1 MALFFTSLA
10 GVCGFA
16 QTSAPAQSLL
26 PNSFARWTQQSPA
39 RTGTAPADLDAAN
52 ADLLSEYGL
61 KDFAEAD
68 YHRVAGKMDIRAM
81 RFVDATGAYGAFTFY
96 RKPQM
101 KPLTIGKGA
110 AGDSHEIVFWTG
122 TTVVDAMFPA
132 EPAGTASSLQTL
144 ALALPPVGGSSGVP
158 PTLPGYLP
166 VKSLDRMTIR
176 YAIGPAGYTKG
187 GGVLPP
193 DLIAFN
199 SDAEAV
205 TAQYST
211 SSGQG
216 TLTLLEFPTP
226 QMAIQAEKSLGSLIK
241 GPLPIT
247 LQSGNLAALGVRRVG
262 PLVAITN
269 GKFSGDEAHTLL
281 AQVKYEA
288 NVTWNQPRGSDS
300 EIKKAAS
307 MLIGIAYL
315 TAILAACAL
324 LLGIFL
330 GGGRAAW
337 RVMRGKPASSVY
349 EQDFIS
355 LNLSDWQ
362 HRKLP

>member
-1 MALFFTSLA
+1 M
-10 GVCGFA
+10 
-16 QTSAPAQSLL
+16 
-26 PNSFARWTQQSPA
+26 N
-39 RTGTAPADLDAAN
+39 
-52 ADLLSEYGL
+52 EYGL
-61 KDFAEAD
+61 KEFAESD
-68 YHRVAGKMDIRAM
+68 YHRGGSKMDVRAM

-101 KPLTIGKGA
+101 KPLAIGKGA

-122 TTVVDAMFPA
+122 TTVVDATFPA
-132 EPAGTASSLQTL
+132 EPPGAASSLQAL
-144 ALALPPVGGSSGVP
+144 AKALPPAGGSSGVP
-158 PTLPGYLP
+158 PTLPNYLP

-176 YAIGPAGYTKG
+176 YAIGPAGYVRG

-193 DLIAFN
+193 SSIDFN
-199 SDAEAV
+199 RDAEAV

-226 QMAIQAEKSLGSLIK
+226 QIAIQAEKSLGSLIK
-241 GPLPIT
+241 GPLPPT
-247 LQSGNLAALGVRRVG
+247 LQPGNPSALGVRRTG
-262 PLVAITN
+262 PLVAIAS
-269 GKFSGDEAHTLL
+269 GKFSDDEAHTLL

-288 NVTWNQPRGSDS
+288 NVTWNQSRGSDS

-315 TAILAACAL
+315 TSVLGACAIL
-324 LLGIFL
+324 LGFFL

-337 RVMRGKPASSVY
+337 RVMHGKPASSVY

-362 HRKLP
+362 HRNLP